1 MRAAPVKVPTVGRR
15 AQGGRTAY
23 RFYILQRVTA
33 LVMAPMVLIH
43 LATILYATSRGLSAE
58 AILGRTQGSVLWA
71 GFYSVFVVAATI
83 HGTIGLRT
91 VLAETLGW
99 RLAGLDVL
107 MVCFFIVVLGTGL
120 RAVVILT

>member
-1 MRAAPVKVPTVGRR
+1 LTAAPAKVPMGVKR

-43 LATILYATSRGLSAE
+43 LATILYATSKGLSAE

-71 GFYSVFVVAATI
+71 SFYSVFVVAAAI

-107 MVCFFIVVLGTGL
+107 MLCFFIFILGTGL